1 MRSDEVSLWCFFSLI
16 FIAKK
21 VRDKAILLSFFAIL
35 TSAKYRMGLTKY
47 IHLQQ
52 IYENCRKSP

>member
-1 MRSDEVSLWCFFSLI
+1 MRSDEVSLWCFF
-16 FIAKK
+16 FDFHCKK

>member
-1 MRSDEVSLWCFFSLI
+1 MRSDEVSLWYFF
-16 FIAKK
+16 FDFHCKK
-21 VRDKAILLSFFAIL
+21 VRDEAILLSFFAIL

>member
-1 MRSDEVSLWCFFSLI
+1 MRSERFRYGVFF
-16 FIAKK
+16 FDFHCKK
-21 VRDKAILLSFFAIL
+21 VRDKAILLSFFAIC